1 MSKAPSLLN
10 PSQDTHSLRVKIRA
24 ELAGIEIDLGGMKG
38 VEIERRSKALTA
50 LFKLTQIIDEY
61 DTQQAAL
68 SQLQHENTHTPYDK
82 IPPPNDDEMRIIQ
95 DRLNSLYNR
104 LRAAED
110 PKLAD
115 EGLAKER
122 PDSP

>member
-1 MSKAPSLLN
+1 MNKSSPLIN
-10 PSQDTHSLRVKIRA
+10 PLKDTQSLRVKIRA
-24 ELAGIEIDLGGMKG
+24 ELADIEIDLGGMKG

-61 DTQQAAL
+61 DAQQAVL
-68 SQLQHENTHTPYDK
+68 NQLQNENVHTPYDK
-82 IPPPNDDEMRIIQ
+82 IPPPNADEMRIIQ

-110 PKLAD
+110 PELAD
-115 EGLAKER
+115 ESLAKER